1 MSSLPWDVDLRRKAA
16 VDIDRLGAEELRL
29 ELIDLRD
36 IAEGMSEALR
46 RILRPH
52 AEKLSD

>member
-36 IAEGMSEALR
+36 IAEGMSAALR
-46 RILRPH
+46 RIIHRQ
-52 AEKLSD
+52 AENASD

>member
-36 IAEGMSEALR
+36 IAEGMSAALW
-46 RILRPH
+46 RIIRPH
-52 AEKLSD
+52 AENASD